1 MHDKKFLSKLTLNKG
16 SMVTMD
22 RAYNYYKQFGEWTE
36 EGVFFVTRQKKNAK
50 SEVLETLYECPQAD
64 KENKKKASVLK
75 EEHIHLTYKDGKN
88 LNPLSLRPCNIP
100 G

>member
-1 MHDKKFLSKLTLNKG
+1 VIKITGHFTHG
-16 SMVTMD
+16 TMD
-22 RAYNYYKQFGEWTE
+22 RAYNYYKQFSEWTE

-64 KENKKKASVLK
+64 KENRKKACVLK

-88 LNPLSLRPCNIP
+88 LNRFVCAV
-100 G
+100 